1 MSLEAI
7 LFIIVVVS
15 IGAVI
20 IFLSLARRAVRL
32 AIRLGLVLVLMLV
45 LGGAAVTW
53 YWFGGSNSSATPQT
67 RPANT
72 RRGNSR

>member
-7 LFIIVVVS
+7 LVIIVVVS
-15 IGAVI
+15 IGAMI

-32 AIRLGLVLVLMLV
+32 AIRLGLVFVLMLV
-45 LGGAAVTW
+45 LGGAALTW
-53 YWFGGSNSSATPQT
+53 YWFGGSNPATPRN